1 MEKKKNLGS
10 VNLLQ
15 TSFSSGRG
23 RDLSG
28 VYIPPTTR
36 PIPLTQNMITI
47 NQFIQTTS
55 YLFAIAIAMALS
67 VSVFVKD
74 ILALLT
80 FRASSTAAPEYPRI
94 AVTVKVEVVT
104 TRYSTTEPTSCVTY
118 DSSTLVKL
126 SSECYS
132 NARVGKRNRLP

>member
-1 MEKKKNLGS
+1 
-10 VNLLQ
+10 
-15 TSFSSGRG
+15 
-23 RDLSG
+23 
-28 VYIPPTTR
+28 
-36 PIPLTQNMITI
+36 MITN

-67 VSVFVKD
+67 VLVFVKD

-80 FRASSTAAPEYPRI
+80 FRASSTAAPECPRI

-104 TRYSTTEPTSCVTY
+104 TQYSTIEPSSCVTY

-132 NARVGKRNRLP
+132 NARVGKRNRLA